1 MPSCVLLN
9 SGSGRPI
16 YALTP
21 KNCFKVPDMSSSPH
35 IFEATMENF
44 QQEVMEASSS
54 TPVLVDVWAE
64 WCAPCKQLLPL
75 LEKLVGEYQG
85 AFRLAKVN
93 ADEQKQLTS
102 SLGVRALPTIILVKD
117 GEAVDGF
124 NSALPESEIRKV
136 LEKHIKLP
144 EEDPYE
150 KAHRIWGEG
159 DIDGALGILSEMNQ
173 KDPENLKVLIDLAQL
188 KAESGDLETA
198 EQVLESLPPE
208 EKLQHQAKQLA
219 ARIKFL
225 KQSAE
230 LPPVKD
236 LEMALEQDP
245 EDPNALHFLALHNVL
260 KEQNAEAMELLIRLM
275 RVDGKYKDEVAKTT
289 LVELFEKL
297 GNDNPDVR
305 IYRRKLYTMM
315 H

>member
-1 MPSCVLLN
+1 
-9 SGSGRPI
+9 
-16 YALTP
+16 
-21 KNCFKVPDMSSSPH
+21 MSSSPH
-35 IFEATMENF
+35 IFEATMDNF
-44 QQEVMEASSS
+44 QQEVMEASS
-54 TPVLVDVWAE
+54 TVPVLVDVWAE
-64 WCAPCKQLLPL
+64 WCAPCKQLMPL
-75 LEKLVGEYQG
+75 LEKLVDEYQG

-93 ADEQKQLTS
+93 ADEQEQLTG
-102 SLGVRALPTIILVKD
+102 SLGVRSLPTVILVKD
-117 GEAVDGF
+117 GQAVDGF

-136 LEKHIKLP
+136 LEKYIELP

-150 KAHRIWGEG
+150 KAHRIWTEG
-159 DIDGALGILSEMNQ
+159 DINGAMDILSDMNQ
-173 KDPENLKVLIDLAQL
+173 KDPENLTVLIDLAQL
-188 KAESGDLETA
+188 KAETGDLETA

-208 EKLQHQAKQLA
+208 EKLQRQAKQLA

-245 EDPNALHFLALHNVL
+245 KDPNALHLLALHNVL
-260 KEQNAEAMELLIRLM
+260 QDKNAEAMELLIQLM
-275 RVDGKYKDEVAKTT
+275 QVDSKYKDEVAKTT

-297 GNDNPDVR
+297 GNSNPDVR
-305 IYRRKLYTMM
+305 AYRRRLYTLM

>member
-1 MPSCVLLN
+1 
-9 SGSGRPI
+9 
-16 YALTP
+16 
-21 KNCFKVPDMSSSPH
+21 MSSSPH
-35 IFEATMENF
+35 IFEATMDNF
-44 QQEVMEASSS
+44 QQEVMDASSS
-54 TPVLVDVWAE
+54 VPVLVDVWAE
-64 WCAPCKQLLPL
+64 WCAPCKQLMPL
-75 LEKLVGEYQG
+75 LEKLANEYQG

-93 ADEQKQLTS
+93 ADEQEQLTS
-102 SLGVRALPTIILVKD
+102 SLGVRSLPTVILVKD
-117 GEAVDGF
+117 GQAIDGF
-124 NSALPESEIRKV
+124 NGALPESDIRKV
-136 LEKHIKLP
+136 LEKHVQLP

-159 DIDGALGILSEMNQ
+159 DIDGALKILSDLNKEY
-173 KDPENLKVLIDLAQL
+173 PENLKVLIDLAQL
-188 KAESGDLETA
+188 KAENGDIETA

-245 EDPNALHFLALHNVL
+245 KDPNALHLLALHNVL
-260 KEQNAEAMELLIRLM
+260 QEKNAEAMELLIRLM
-275 RVDGKYKDEVAKTT
+275 QVDSKYKDEVAKTT

-297 GNDNPDVR
+297 GNNNPDVR
-305 IYRRKLYTMM
+305 TYRRKLYTLM